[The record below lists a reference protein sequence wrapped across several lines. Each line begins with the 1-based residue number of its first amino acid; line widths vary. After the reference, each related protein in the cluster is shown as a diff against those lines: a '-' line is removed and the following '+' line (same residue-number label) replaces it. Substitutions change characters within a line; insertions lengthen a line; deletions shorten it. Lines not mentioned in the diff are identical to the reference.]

1 MKRTLTLK
9 REALIE
15 LTAADL
21 GAIAGAQAD
30 PSIGS
35 CPVLNCVHVPHSQE
49 LYYTCTCGTA
59 TGSC

>member
-9 REALIE
+9 REALTE

-30 PSIGS
+30 PSILS
-35 CPVLNCVHVPHSQE
+35 CPVLRCQVPHSYE
-49 LYYTCTCGTA
+49 LYMTCTCGTA